1 MPIYE
6 YSCPACGITFEE
18 WVRSS
23 GEADKTQACPKCGT
37 EAPRMLSNTSFIL
50 KGEGWFASSYGNGT
64 SNAFDKS
71 NGVPP
76 HGSKPAKEGSF
87 RSRLLKRRA
96 AQQQAEENEKMAL
109 QLRVATMEAERV
121 QANRRAQIERI
132 KQGLAPTQPIQLTPE
147 EDAELEAAGV
157 FKSEEERLQAA
168 QAIEA
173 EREQEPLLI
182 QQEEGVQ

>member
-23 GEADKTQACPKCGT
+23 GESDKTQICPQCGA

-76 HGSKPAKEGSF
+76 HGSKPAEEGSA
-87 RSRLLKRRA
+87 SSAPSSSA
-96 AQQQAEENEKMAL
+96 APSTPAPKAES
-109 QLRVATMEAERV
+109 
-121 QANRRAQIERI
+121 
-132 KQGLAPTQPIQLTPE
+132 APASSG
-147 EDAELEAAGV
+147 DSA
-157 FKSEEERLQAA
+157 K
-168 QAIEA
+168 
-173 EREQEPLLI
+173 
-182 QQEEGVQ
+182 

>member
-18 WVRSS
+18 WVRTSS
-23 GEADKTQACPKCGT
+23 EADKTQACPQCGA

-76 HGSKPAKEGSF
+76 HGSKPAKEGS
-87 RSRLLKRRA
+87 STTPTAK
-96 AQQQAEENEKMAL
+96 AES
-109 QLRVATMEAERV
+109 
-121 QANRRAQIERI
+121 
-132 KQGLAPTQPIQLTPE
+132 APAPSG
-147 EDAELEAAGV
+147 DSAKA
-157 FKSEEERLQAA
+157 
-168 QAIEA
+168 
-173 EREQEPLLI
+173 
-182 QQEEGVQ
+182 